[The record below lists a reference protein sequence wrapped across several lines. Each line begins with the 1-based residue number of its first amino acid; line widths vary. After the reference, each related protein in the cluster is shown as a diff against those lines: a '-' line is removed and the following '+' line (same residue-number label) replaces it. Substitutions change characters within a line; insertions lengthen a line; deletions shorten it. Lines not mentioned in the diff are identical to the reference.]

1 MLTLCVA
8 GDIILMAPIPAE
20 YKAEGESLQ
29 RYIHAADL
37 RISNMESTISNYD
50 QFASTYCGG
59 SWLTVPPYILDE
71 LDAFGFQYYSF
82 ANNHSMDYSYGGLM
96 STMKALEEHGV
107 LYGGAGRSLAEAT
120 APVVLQ
126 HNGQKVGII
135 AVTATCDDAARA
147 GDPSH
152 KIPARPGINMLRHSE
167 TFAVNEAH
175 MQALREIADATH
187 VNGRINNSKR
197 GGYTVD
203 NPDVFQLGSLFFTL
217 SEEEGKRS
225 IPHAGDALRITNA
238 IREAKENMDYVVI
251 YLHSHEIKGEK
262 DDEPDYFLETFAR
275 QCIDAGAAAV
285 ICSGTHQ
292 IKAVE
297 VYKGAPILYSIA
309 NFIFQSD
316 LVNEVPM
323 DFYEKYKVP
332 FHYTASEAIGVRS
345 ANGTR
350 GLQTDINNYMGIVPT
365 LHMENGQ
372 VTRVVLQPTEL
383 CFCMEKAIKGLPRIA
398 DRETAQRIYNRIEEL
413 SRPYG
418 TKLLYNDDLIEVD
431 LKR

>member
-20 YKAEGESLQ
+20 YKAESESLQ

-71 LDAFGFQYYSF
+71 LDTFGFQYYSF
-82 ANNHSMDYSYGGLM
+82 ANNHSMDYSYGGLQ

-107 LYGGAGRSLAEAT
+107 LYGGAGCSLAEAT
-120 APVVLQ
+120 APAVLQ
-126 HNGQKVGII
+126 HEGQKVGVIS
-135 AVTATCDDAARA
+135 VTATCDDAARA

-152 KIPARPGINMLRHSE
+152 KIPARPGVNMLRHSE

-187 VNGRINNSKR
+187 INGRINNSKR

-217 SEEEGKRS
+217 CEDEGKRS
-225 IPHAGDALRITNA
+225 APHPDDVLRITDA
-238 IREAKENMDYVVI
+238 IRNAKKDMDYVVM
-251 YLHSHEIKGEK
+251 YLHSHEIKGET

-316 LVNEVPM
+316 LVSEVPK

-332 FHYTASEAIGVRS
+332 FEYTASEAIGVRS

-350 GLQTDINNYMGIVPT
+350 GLQTDFNNYMGIVPT
-365 LHMENGQ
+365 LHMEDGK
-372 VTRVVLQPTEL
+372 VKRVVLQPTEL
-383 CFCMEKAIKGLPRIA
+383 CFHMDKSMKGLPRAA
-398 DRETAQRIYNRIEEL
+398 DPETAQRIYNRIQEL
-413 SRPYG
+413 SQPYG
-418 TKLLYNDDLIEVD
+418 TELVRNGDLIEVV
-431 LKR
+431 L